1 MGERS
6 EEALQQELRKIQNYQ
21 ALDRLVR
28 DKVGFDSPAR
38 IFRLSSS
45 APHHRRQKTDEAYQI
60 AGHDYTPETL
70 QKISELL
77 SSNPEYYTVWNY
89 RRRVLQHEFNL
100 ASSNDSEEAVTGQI
114 AALIKKDLQFLIPLL
129 RKFPKCYWI
138 WNYRMWLLDEAK
150 RLLPRAVARKFWQEE
165 LALVGKM
172 LSLDSRNFHG
182 WGYRRF
188 VVESLEKLAPED
200 QEVRSMAQDEFE
212 YAKKMIGTN
221 LSNFSAWHYRTK
233 LIQRLLS
240 EQSASDETRKKM
252 LDDGQFSHCAKRVSA
267 AGTIL
272 TGIAELDL
280 IHRALC
286 DPYDQSLWFYHQN
299 LMCTFD
305 PSLSDQSMAPN
316 LSNDER
322 LKYLRKEIG
331 EIQEMLDGA
340 EDCKYIYQA
349 LIDCTLLARKVKG
362 TMPST
367 DQENILSWLSELKK
381 LDPLRCGRWL
391 DFEKSLHADV

>member
-1 MGERS
+1 LGERS
-6 EEALQQELRKIQNYQ
+6 EEALQQELRKIQKYQ

-28 DKVGFDSPAR
+28 DKVGFETPVR
-38 IFRLSSS
+38 ISCLSSS
-45 APHHRRQKTDEAYQI
+45 IPHNKRQKSDEACQI

-114 AALIKKDLQFLIPLL
+114 AALIKNDLQFLIPLL

-150 RLLPRAVARKFWQEE
+150 RLLPRAVALKFWQEE

-188 VVESLEKLAPED
+188 VVESLENLAPED
-200 QEVRSMAQDEFE
+200 QEVRSMAQGEFV

-252 LDDGQFSHCAKRVSA
+252 LDDGQFS
-267 AGTIL
+267 
-272 TGIAELDL
+272 
-280 IHRALC
+280 
-286 DPYDQSLWFYHQN
+286 
-299 LMCTFD
+299 
-305 PSLSDQSMAPN
+305 
-316 LSNDER
+316 
-322 LKYLRKEIG
+322 LR
-331 EIQEMLDGA
+331 
-340 EDCKYIYQA
+340 
-349 LIDCTLLARKVKG
+349 
-362 TMPST
+362 
-367 DQENILSWLSELKK
+367 SE
-381 LDPLRCGRWL
+381 
-391 DFEKSLHADV
+391 

>member
-1 MGERS
+1 MAGVFFNDLTKCNISLGERS
-6 EEALQQELRKIQNYQ
+6 EEALQQELRKIQKYQ

-28 DKVGFDSPAR
+28 DKVGFETPVR
-38 IFRLSSS
+38 ISCLSSS
-45 APHHRRQKTDEAYQI
+45 IPHNKRQKSDEACQI

-114 AALIKKDLQFLIPLL
+114 AALIKNDLQFLIPLL

-150 RLLPRAVARKFWQEE
+150 RLLPRAVALKFWQEE

-188 VVESLEKLAPED
+188 VVESLENLAPED
-200 QEVRSMAQDEFE
+200 QEVRSMAQGEFE

-252 LDDGQFSHCAKRVSA
+252 LDDG
-267 AGTIL
+267 
-272 TGIAELDL
+272 IAELDL

-299 LMCTFD
+299 LMCAFD
-305 PSLSDQSMAPN
+305 PSLSDQTMAPN

-322 LKYLRKEIG
+322 LEYLRKEID
-331 EIQEMLDGA
+331 EIQDMLDGA

-349 LIDCTLLARKVKG
+349 LIDCALLARKVGG
-362 TMPST
+362 TMSSA
-367 DQENILSWLSELKK
+367 DKENILSWLSELKK

-391 DFEKSLHADV
+391 DFEKSLCANV

>member
-1 MGERS
+1 MAGHGIPRYSSLGERS

-45 APHHRRQKTDEAYQI
+45 APHHRRQKTDEACQI

-100 ASSNDSEEAVTGQI
+100 ASSNESEEAVTGQI

-165 LALVGKM
+165 LAL
-172 LSLDSRNFHG
+172 
-182 WGYRRF
+182 
-188 VVESLEKLAPED
+188 VESLEKLAPED

-252 LDDGQFSHCAKRVSA
+252 LDD
-267 AGTIL
+267 
-272 TGIAELDL
+272 AELDL